1 MISNFKLAIPSINCY
16 TKLCGTRHIK
26 HIWINKMSNKYE
38 MNDEKC
44 MKQKNTN
51 ESSQGVEEN

>member
-1 MISNFKLAIPSINCY
+1 
-16 TKLCGTRHIK
+16 
-26 HIWINKMSNKYE
+26 MSNKYE

>member
-1 MISNFKLAIPSINCY
+1 
-16 TKLCGTRHIK
+16 
-26 HIWINKMSNKYE
+26 MSNKYE

-51 ESSQGVEEN
+51 ESSQ